1 MPEPASPS
9 QAEWKLPR
17 LRVDVNGEWYDDDV
31 EITHP
36 GVLANLRSNLR
47 RDASGYFIQTRVR
60 IPVEV
65 DDVPWVVTRVESR
78 EERLRGLLNDGSET
92 DIDPAALRLGPGD
105 VPYCPVK
112 GGSFE
117 ARFSR
122 AAAFQLLTLAEY
134 DERTGAGRLRL
145 GGREYAL
152 RRPA

>member
-1 MPEPASPS
+1 MADALPTGWTLP
-9 QAEWKLPR
+9 KLR
-17 LRVDVNGEWYDDDV
+17 IDADGEWWDDDV
-31 EITHP
+31 QITHH
-36 GVLANLRSNLR
+36 GVLANLRGNLR
-47 RDASGYFIQTRVR
+47 SDADGYFIQTRVR

-117 ARFSR
+117 ARFNR